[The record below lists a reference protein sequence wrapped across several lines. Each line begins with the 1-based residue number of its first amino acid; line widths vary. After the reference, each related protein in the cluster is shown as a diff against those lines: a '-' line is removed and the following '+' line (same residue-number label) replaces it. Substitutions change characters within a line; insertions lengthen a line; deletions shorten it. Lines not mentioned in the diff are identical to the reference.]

1 MLIFVDIVNIGESPR
16 RSLRLSSKERLSSD
30 SLEAKAELPVT
41 KRSKRVVFDTA
52 KDTVSPVVAATG
64 RKGRGENACFSSVKY
79 NLKTFQQ

>member
-1 MLIFVDIVNIGESPR
+1 MLIFVDVVNIGESPR
-16 RSLRLSSKERLSSD
+16 RSLRLSSNERLSSD

-79 NLKTFQQ
+79 NVKT